1 METANSYRTRVRSR
15 LESLVP
21 RCDRFL
27 DLCSLAEG
35 VLPTQVAQELKALRV
50 HSCSHKID
58 RLLEAIWPEENDSVA
73 LFPLENLLIDYDWRF
88 EKTSAELLCERLRP
102 FPNILCLGTPTIF
115 ALLSSERT
123 SDLLIDR
130 NPFYAGLISAGED
143 QIVCNS
149 VNSEEVQ
156 LLDRIFDAVV
166 LDPPW
171 YVEDYK
177 DWLTVALSL
186 VKIDGYIFMPMI
198 PKLLRE
204 DAESERRLIYRLL
217 NHIGQT
223 SILPFAMRYETP
235 SFEIRCLHSAN
246 LPPLHGWRTV
256 DVAAVR
262 VENKDPSKYNWK
274 ATTYISSD
282 HWSRYRFG
290 HATVAVRSV
299 ADKVD
304 YNSTAPVYFLD
315 SVSRRDTRR
324 QKITAISSKNM
335 ATEMGPV
342 SVLNAGLQIM
352 NKQQC
357 YSNDPLVSA
366 LRQIEACHA

>member
-35 VLPTQVAQELKALRV
+35 ALPTQVAEELKALRV
-50 HSCSHKID
+50 HSRSHKID
-58 RLLEAIWPEENDSVA
+58 RLLETIWPEENDSVA

-88 EKTSAELLCERLRP
+88 EKTSAELLWERLRP
-102 FPNILCLGTPTIF
+102 FRNILCLGTPTIF

-130 NPFYAGLISAGED
+130 NPFYAELISAGED
-143 QIVCNS
+143 QIVCSS

-156 LLDRIFDAVV
+156 LLDRTFDAVV

-186 VKIDGYIFMPMI
+186 VKIDGYIFIPMI

-204 DAESERRLIYRLL
+204 DAESERRLIYRWL

-223 SILPFAMRYETP
+223 SLLPFAMRYETP
-235 SFEIRCLHSAN
+235 SFEIRCLRSAN

-256 DVAAVR
+256 DIAAVR
-262 VENKDPSKYNWK
+262 VEHKNPSINNCMETPYN
-274 ATTYISSD
+274 SPD
-282 HWSRYRFG
+282 HWSRLACTRFG
-290 HATVAVRSV
+290 
-299 ADKVD
+299 
-304 YNSTAPVYFLD
+304 
-315 SVSRRDTRR
+315 
-324 QKITAISSKNM
+324 
-335 ATEMGPV
+335 
-342 SVLNAGLQIM
+342 
-352 NKQQC
+352 
-357 YSNDPLVSA
+357 
-366 LRQIEACHA
+366 